1 MDQENVLFIHNGILF
16 NHKEEWNFVI
26 CRYMDVTGEHHLKWS

>member
-1 MDQENVLFIHNGILF
+1 MWYTYVYNGILF

-26 CRYMDVTGEHHLKWS
+26 CREMDGTGEHHLKWS